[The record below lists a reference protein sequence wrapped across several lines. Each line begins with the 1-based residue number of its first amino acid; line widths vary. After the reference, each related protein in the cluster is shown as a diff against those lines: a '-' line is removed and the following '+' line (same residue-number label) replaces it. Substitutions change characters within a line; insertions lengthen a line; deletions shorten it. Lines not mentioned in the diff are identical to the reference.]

1 MPQPFNISAV
11 YPNPFNPKVNIEV
24 DIASSEIFNLSIY
37 DLQGALV
44 QELYDGTKG
53 VGRHLYSW
61 DASAYSSGIYFVR
74 LTTNEFY
81 KYNKIM
87 LVK

>member
-1 MPQPFNISAV
+1 MPQSFNISAV

-24 DIASSEIFNLSIY
+24 EIASNEAFNLSIF
-37 DLQGALV
+37 DLKGALV
-44 QELYDGTKG
+44 QELYDGKKSI
-53 VGRHLYSW
+53 GRHLYSW
-61 DASAYSSGIYFVR
+61 DASVYSSGIYFVR

-81 KYNKIM
+81 KSNKIM